1 MLVIAAAN
9 VYVHDFKIPA
19 AGFKHFLAIA
29 AQYDAIAAQYDVDA
43 CTSSL
48 QGPTNA
54 FNGRTHTITT

>member
-43 CTSSL
+43 CHIKSS
-48 QGPTNA
+48 
-54 FNGRTHTITT
+54 RTYKCIQC